1 MADVVF
7 KDLCLDSCRPEVV
20 APFWAQLLGLTPE
33 RFEDGEYAL
42 RGARPEQTIWVDAVP
57 EPVTVKSRVHLDVR
71 LDDPSLP
78 GVPVVS
84 EQPHWR
90 VLADPDGLVFCAF
103 GPREGAPSGAFE
115 LVVDCADP
123 EATAGWWAARTGA
136 TVRRREGV
144 PWVWLEDVPGFPY
157 AYWVFGPVPEPKTV
171 KNRVHWDVH
180 LRDASVPDLV
190 AAGATVLR
198 LPDAEI
204 RWTVLA
210 DPEGNEFCAFAA
222 D

>member
-1 MADVVF
+1 MV
-7 KDLCLDSCRPEVV
+7 DLAFRDLSLDACRPEVV
-20 APFWAQLLGLTPE
+20 APFWAPLLGLRAE
-33 RFEDGEYAL
+33 RFDDGDYAL
-42 RGARPEQTIWVDAVP
+42 RGARPEQTIWVSAVP
-57 EPVTVKSRVHLDVR
+57 EPVTVKNRVHLDVR

-84 EQPHWR
+84 EQPAWR

-103 GPREGAPSGAFE
+103 GPREGAPPGAFE

-123 EATAGWWAARTGA
+123 EAIAGWWAARTGA
-136 TVRRREGV
+136 TVHRREGA
-144 PWVWLEDVPGFPY
+144 PFVWLEDVPGFPY
-157 AYWVFGPVPEPKTV
+157 PYWVFGPVPEPKTV
-171 KNRVHWDVH
+171 KNRVHWDVN

-198 LPDAEI
+198 PPDAEI